1 MNDTLAATD
10 GALLAVLLGDL
21 RDEVHKD
28 QRIDPLFDEGGDVL
42 GEFQFVAVVAA
53 GGVGSLELAD
63 GAVTDEDD
71 MDAALA
77 ELFEQGEKAGE
88 LLGEINETLAV
99 AEILKAILVCFAT
112 DFLDEKFFGPVD
124 RVDDERLVTMLDR
137 EQVGDRGEQLGPR
150 TGTREAGD
158 VEMGGAALGVDEHRF
173 GETGGE
179 RSLADALGPVE
190 GEARGAWDETARDGD
205 RRGGFS
211 DGRNGHGDESHSRQA
226 GRHNPGASPPGS
238 AGGGDF
244 GGCERVTWPRGEFPK
259 IRVRKRPLA

>member
-1 MNDTLAATD
+1 
-10 GALLAVLLGDL
+10 
-21 RDEVHKD
+21 
-28 QRIDPLFDEGGDVL
+28 
-42 GEFQFVAVVAA
+42 
-53 GGVGSLELAD
+53 
-63 GAVTDEDD
+63 

-112 DFLDEKFFGPVD
+112 DFLDEEFFGPVD

-150 TGTREAGD
+150 AGTREAGD

-190 GEARGAWDETARDGD
+190 GEARGAWDETARDRD

-211 DGRNGHGDESHSRQA
+211 DGRNGHDDESHSRQA

-259 IRVRKRPLA
+259 IRARKRPLA